1 MLFRSDSIFVYVSLL
16 SIIFMSKFIF
26 LVILTS
32 LDVVISK
39 FERSRDLLL
48 MNELS
53 LLFTISRFVFY

>member
-1 MLFRSDSIFVYVSLL
+1 MLFRSDSILVYVSLL
-16 SIIFMSKFIF
+16 SINLMSKFIF